1 MPPTNRGR
9 ASRSLRKSRAASFN
23 QSDDSRYADRL
34 PAALGTLSFRSLRF
48 HGQQR
53 DALHAELLARAL
65 GVIRNELILR
75 IIFLLDQIQSGRL
88 DHLPIIVLLR
98 GAPDAGSPEGRIAD
112 DAFGQLHLRHDVGDR
127 EPAARFQQSPDFAK
141 HLRFVSGKIDDAIAD
156 HQIGQAIGQRSLLDI
171 ALDVSHVEEAVAVA
185 QPLRLGSLLVLYV
198 DTDNFAAGPHAQ
210 RGDERVHPRAAAEV
224 DDGFARFW
232 IGQVKIVAD
241 ARERFDCFRWYAVEI
256 SWRVAEAFGHRAA
269 HLEMEFSIR
278 ILGDAPI
285 HRLYLGFEF
294 LGVEHSDRGHGRNSS
309 SKLLVLSASGVC
321 QTPMKSGMANV
332 KN

>member
-53 DALHAELLARAL
+53 DALHAKLLARAL
-65 GVIRNELILR
+65 GVVGNELILR
-75 IIFLLDQIQSGRL
+75 IILLLDQTQSDRL

-98 GAPDAGSPEGRIAD
+98 RATDAGSPEGRIAH
-112 DAFGQLHLRHDVGDR
+112 DAFGQLNLRHDVGDR
-127 EPAARFQQSPDFAK
+127 EPAARFQQPPGFAE

-185 QPLRLGSLLVLYV
+185 QPFRLGSLLVRHV
-198 DTDNFAAGPHAQ
+198 DTDNFAAGPT
-210 RGDERVHPRAAAEV
+210 
-224 DDGFARFW
+224 
-232 IGQVKIVAD
+232 
-241 ARERFDCFRWYAVEI
+241 
-256 SWRVAEAFGHRAA
+256 
-269 HLEMEFSIR
+269 
-278 ILGDAPI
+278 
-285 HRLYLGFEF
+285 
-294 LGVEHSDRGHGRNSS
+294 
-309 SKLLVLSASGVC
+309 LSAA
-321 QTPMKSGMANV
+321 MNV
-332 KN
+332 SIPEPLPRSTTVSPGFGSAR